1 MLVLSGANSWKL
13 ISKTT
18 DIVESEEGIG
28 LEECGLVL
36 LLIVAFVI
44 LITTCI
50 VTNFKS
56 GITFFL
62 NKLTTISF

>member
-13 ISKTT
+13 IGKTT

-28 LEECGLVL
+28 LEECGIIF
-36 LLIVAFVI
+36 LLILAFI
-44 LITTCI
+44 IIIATCI

-56 GITFFL
+56 GITFFI
-62 NKLTTISF
+62 NNTKWH

>member
-18 DIVESEEGIG
+18 DIVESEKGIG

-36 LLIVAFVI
+36 LLIVAFI
-44 LITTCI
+44 IIIATCI
-50 VTNFKS
+50 GTNLKS
-56 GITFFL
+56 GITFFA
-62 NKLTTISF
+62 NNTNWR